1 MCVSLISS
9 FTRFEF
15 AYKATIFLF
24 FIWSAQLHVKDYHH
38 TLGNCERKILLRQ
51 KSERNGKRKGRIQTV
66 VQESKDPGISN

>member
-15 AYKATIFLF
+15 AYKVTIFLF
-24 FIWSAQLHVKDYHH
+24 FIWSAQLKDYHH